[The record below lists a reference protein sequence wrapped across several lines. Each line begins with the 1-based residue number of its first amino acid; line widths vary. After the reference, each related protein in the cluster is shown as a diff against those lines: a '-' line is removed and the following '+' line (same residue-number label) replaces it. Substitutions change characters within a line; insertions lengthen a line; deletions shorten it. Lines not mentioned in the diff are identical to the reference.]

1 MPRPAVPSTPP
12 PPVVPTR
19 APLWRRLWESIVLRG
34 PVVPRTDRDRAFVTV
49 HTLLLHL
56 RPVKVPARTLRFTHT
71 FGLGG
76 SSFVLISI
84 LAATGILLMLA
95 YQPAPGLAY

>member
-1 MPRPAVPSTPP
+1 MPIGRD
-12 PPVVPTR
+12 
-19 APLWRRLWESIVLRG
+19 PLLRRIWQSVVLRG

-56 RPVKVPARTLRFTHT
+56 RPVKVPARTIRFTHT

-76 SSFVLISI
+76 SSLVLITI
-84 LAATGILLMLA
+84 LARHRHPHDARVPAGAGPGATTRS
-95 YQPAPGLAY
+95 